1 MNPRA
6 RRRRRV
12 QAKAMRLAQSP
23 VRQSVHL
30 SQDVIQDNEADKE
43 ALTRSTARRRP
54 RPYGNSKILGMLG

>member
-12 QAKAMRLAQSP
+12 QAKAMRLSNSP
-23 VRQSVHL
+23 LRQSIHL
-30 SQDVIQDNEADKE
+30 SQDVIQDHEADVE

-54 RPYGNSKILGMLG
+54 RQFGKNLGMLG